1 MIGRT
6 RMLQQSGAS
15 LLAIGAATIFMP
27 MDASACTAFA
37 VTRDGAPAV
46 DILCPAT
53 EGPAEP
59 EPPAEPF
66 QSSFGTGETTIYGG
80 GGADRLELRGGAIVT
95 DGSAVPVFGT
105 DFQLD
110 PSTGEVNLLAGND
123 VAVISSGTIGIAG
136 LPLNLNL
143 GAGTDNFTM
152 SGGTIFG
159 SVLGQGGGNT
169 YLMSGGTIDGSIFAG
184 SQDDTVTIEGSA
196 TINGNVASVFDAVGL
211 EDGNDRFIMIG
222 GVLNAAVSG
231 GAGNDIIDFRGGVV
245 DSFLEGNEGDDQLFI
260 SGGLITSDVYGDD
273 GNDEIAVSGGRIDG
287 SLLAGSGDDRVT
299 ISGGA
304 NIRGGTGSDGE
315 VSVLVAG
322 PFNAVDL
329 GDGDD
334 RLEMTGG
341 TVAGSVAGGIGNDT
355 IAISGGTIDSFVAG
369 DEDNDAIS
377 VSGGFIAG
385 DVRGD
390 DGTDSVTVSGGTIA
404 GGLEAESVTLNGGT
418 ILGDISG
425 LGPNTLTINGTNVA
439 DPLNLSDGVVF
450 SGTGA
455 NAIITDTD
463 LAAGGTKTQVFNGF
477 NLVASDNSTLGFGPG
492 PQDIGTLNLTNGS
505 TLFTE
510 GATTLPGT
518 VNVTN
523 SLIDMR
529 NNVANDIL
537 TLGGVSLNNAQIGL
551 DIDQQALTADR
562 LVANNLSAA
571 GTNTVL
577 VNLLGTPEFTEP
589 TEIPI
594 IITGAPVNGTFQ
606 VAGVPGSVASLFTYQ
621 VIPGPDGGLFLLATP
636 ANFGIAAAPNSA
648 VNASIVDTVIDAVY
662 DINSDAIDSDLG
674 LANGARRVQVT
685 PTFGVFASG
694 LFAHTEHD
702 GFSITDGNLGGAGPE
717 FDADDFSAAISL
729 DFNAARHFQLDT
741 QYGLNLGLFVG
752 YASTDVNLGA
762 FQGFA
767 GIGDG
772 ENRSAMFGGYAL
784 LRKDFNYALVS
795 ASAFLGNSDVTS
807 GVLNTTG
814 SYDTEGYAVTGS
826 VGHIFSLS
834 ERARFDLRGGLLGVS
849 FTGDSYVDSG
859 GNHFGKSRV
868 SFGAIKFE
876 PGIYADYQMPNGMTL
891 SPYVRTE
898 FQQRFGYRNTTE
910 IDDREIDFDDADF
923 SASLSAGFN
932 LKTNEQWTLSGELR
946 GKASADSST
955 FGGKLGVKVAF

>member
-6 RMLQQSGAS
+6 RMLLQSGAS
-15 LLAIGAATIFMP
+15 LLATGAAAIFMP
-27 MDASACTAFA
+27 VDATACTAFA
-37 VTRDGAPAV
+37 VSRDGALAV
-46 DILCPAT
+46 DILCPAADA
-53 EGPAEP
+53 PAQS
-59 EPPAEPF
+59 F
-66 QSSFGTGETTIYGG
+66 QSSFGTGEITIYGG
-80 GGADRLELRGGAIVT
+80 AGADRLELTGGSIVS
-95 DGSAVPVFGT
+95 DGAPVPVSGT

-110 PSTGEVNLLAGND
+110 PSTGEVALLGGND
-123 VAVISSGTIGIAG
+123 VAVISSGTIGSAVA
-136 LPLNLNL
+136 PLNLNL

-169 YLMSGGTIDGSIFAG
+169 YLMSGGMIDGSIFAG
-184 SQDDTVTIEGSA
+184 SQDDTVTIEGNA
-196 TINGNVASVFDAVGL
+196 TINGNVPSVVDAVGL
-211 EDGNDRFIMIG
+211 EDGNDRFTMTG
-222 GVLNAAVSG
+222 GILNAAVSG
-231 GAGNDIIDFRGGVV
+231 GAGNDIIDFRGGIV
-245 DSFLEGNEGDDQLFI
+245 DGFLEGNEGNDQLFV
-260 SGGLITSDVYGDD
+260 SGGLVTSDVYGDD

-287 SLLAGSGDDRVT
+287 SLFAGSGDDRVT
-299 ISGGA
+299 ISAGA

-322 PFNAVDL
+322 PFNAIEL

-334 RLEMTGG
+334 RLDMTGG
-341 TVAGSVAGGIGNDT
+341 TVAGSLVGGIGNDT
-355 IAISGGTIDSFVAG
+355 I
-369 DEDNDAIS
+369 S
-377 VSGGFIAG
+377 VSGGFLAG

-418 ILGDISG
+418 ILGDITG
-425 LGPNTLTINGTNVA
+425 VGPNTLTINGTNVA

-450 SGTGA
+450 SGAGA
-455 NAIITDTD
+455 NAIIIDTD

-477 NLVASDNSTLGFGPG
+477 NFVSSNNSTLGFGPG
-492 PQDIGTLNLTNGS
+492 PQDIGTLDLTNGS

-510 GATTLPGT
+510 GATTVPGT

-648 VNASIVDTVIDAVY
+648 LNASIVDTVIDAVY

-702 GFSITDGNLGGAGPE
+702 GFTITDGNLSGAGPE